1 MQTFGMNEDMF
12 SDFYQIGGYSN
23 FRGNKGNL
31 RRDKRRK
38 LRKQK
43 LLQEQK
49 EQVKSDLQE
58 MNDME
63 ELVSRGAIPTVDP
76 IDSNAKEKVPM
87 KNKGLILS
95 LLGVVIVAGVVTL
108 IVRAK

>member
-1 MQTFGMNEDMF
+1 MQTIGMNEDMF
-12 SDFYQIGGYSN
+12 SDFYQVGGYSN
-23 FRGNKGNL
+23 FRGYKGNL
-31 RRDKRRK
+31 RRQKRK
-38 LRKQK
+38 ELRKEK
-43 LLQEQK
+43 LLEEQK

-58 MNDME
+58 MNDIQKSISQVE
-63 ELVSRGAIPTVDP
+63 PVD
-76 IDSNAKEKVPM
+76 IQEKVPM

>member
-31 RRDKRRK
+31 IKDKRRK
-38 LRKQK
+38 KISLKEK
-43 LLQEQK
+43 LIQEQK
-49 EQVKSDLQE
+49 EQLKSDIQE
-58 MNDME
+58 MNEIDK
-63 ELVSRGAIPTVDP
+63 TVEDYRQE
-76 IDSNAKEKVPM
+76 IADKSISKQM
-87 KNKGLILS
+87 KNKGLLLS

-108 IVRAK
+108 IRMK